1 MMLEVKGSSSSGIVI
16 CANGT
21 SLNFTPREFAIV
33 TSLNCV
39 SNTYEFVFDESVQN
53 RIVEKYF
60 NGAEIIQKRQ
70 LFIVF
75 TEKVWEENNDKDTEK
90 LAIMYFL
97 HSFVLSNNETV
108 VIPRLHFNSIV
119 LKNIEPTQME
129 LAKFQI
135 PQKDVIEDERSFDSD
150 DDFQNPPPKQINDN
164 LKKKQKVNSSTK
176 ASKKLLRKNS
186 VNIIDEHTQ
195 KRTSA
200 PRTAKAAEMKTPIF
214 NHIEEKAVSKSESH
228 AETEAFISKKVFDAF
243 RDEQQYEEK
252 DPEPQHMDYAGAK
265 TSPQRFNPNVDQILD
280 KNQNGTKGW
289 TDLHQEKINVEIDSQ
304 HLIPDELLRS
314 IHLDYIHS
322 EKIVHHDGQA
332 GLDTEEQ
339 IRTPPKIQEVT
350 TDEQRDDPVW
360 PNSQNTI
367 PDELLPWRSAGN
379 IHKFPQ
385 KHPFVYHPIDG
396 IVYTKIVKKFMYRI
410 SVDLLRV
417 HGKRSYKFS
426 IVDYNFMNIIKVV
439 HDVYSVDDPNL
450 MVGEQEAHLV
460 EYINGFRMHAAVPWH
475 TVKDIYILVNIKEKH
490 HWVLAVL
497 SFSERCIFLYNSYE
511 SSGHYPIV
519 LAEIEKLA
527 EIIPLCLQ
535 VYDFYDKKEIDLQ
548 NHPRYKDKDSSD
560 MFDVLFEENLPQ
572 QPSESLDC
580 GVYMVAYAKCLS
592 YGHKILSTDFDPDA
606 LRRTYEAL
614 LWDYG
619 IQK

>member
-1 MMLEVKGSSSSGIVI
+1 
-16 CANGT
+16 
-21 SLNFTPREFAIV
+21 
-33 TSLNCV
+33 
-39 SNTYEFVFDESVQN
+39 
-53 RIVEKYF
+53 
-60 NGAEIIQKRQ
+60 
-70 LFIVF
+70 
-75 TEKVWEENNDKDTEK
+75 
-90 LAIMYFL
+90 
-97 HSFVLSNNETV
+97 
-108 VIPRLHFNSIV
+108 
-119 LKNIEPTQME
+119 ME
-129 LAKFQI
+129 LAKFQVS
-135 PQKDVIEDERSFDSD
+135 QKNVIEDERSFDSD
-150 DDFQNPPPKQINDN
+150 DDFQDPPPKQINEN

-186 VNIIDEHTQ
+186 VNIVDEHTQ

-200 PRTAKAAEMKTPIF
+200 PRAAKAAEMKTPSKPAS
-214 NHIEEKAVSKSESH
+214 HIEEEAVSKPESH

-243 RDEQQYEEK
+243 RDEFHTE
-252 DPEPQHMDYAGAK
+252 
-265 TSPQRFNPNVDQILD
+265 VDL
-280 KNQNGTKGW
+280 G
-289 TDLHQEKINVEIDSQ
+289 
-304 HLIPDELLRS
+304 
-314 IHLDYIHS
+314 
-322 EKIVHHDGQA
+322 
-332 GLDTEEQ
+332 TEEQ

-367 PDELLPWRSAGN
+367 PNELLPCMNAYNNKSIIVHPSANRELQTPIQKIRIRRPSKFKESPYTMKFGSAAGRSAGN

-396 IVYTKIVKKFMYRI
+396 IVDTKIVKKSMDRI

-417 HGKRSYKFS
+417 HGKRKEK
-426 IVDYNFMNIIKVV
+426 VDYYKKGKLSIPMMHFRVETIEDKNWFYTMGFPDQSWTDSVV

-450 MVGEQEAHLV
+450 MAGGQEAHLV
-460 EYINGFRMHAAVPWH
+460 EYIDGFRMHAAVPWH

-490 HWVLAVL
+490 HWVLAFL
-497 SFSERCIFLYNSYE
+497 SFSKRCIFLYNSYE

-527 EIIPLCLQ
+527 EIIHLCLQ
-535 VYDFYDKKEIDLQ
+535 VCDFYDKKEIDLQ

-572 QPSESLDC
+572 QPSERLDC
-580 GVYMVAYAKCLS
+580 GVYMVAYAECLS

-606 LRRTYEAL
+606 LRRTYAAL